1 MARTTAVLNVPPE
14 AVWSVLSKPPAYGEW
29 VVGSREV
36 VRWDRHWPQRGAR
49 LQHRTGLP
57 GLTLSDHTEV
67 LDSEPGRR
75 LLLRANARPMGA
87 ANIELTVTEHPD
99 GTEVTMIE
107 DPAIPFPLLLFPAPL
122 HLLLR
127 LRNREA
133 LRRLG
138 ALAERED

>member
-1 MARTTAVLNVPPE
+1 MARTTAVLKASPE
-14 AVWSVLSKPPAYGEW
+14 AVWSVLSNPQAYGEW
-29 VVGSREV
+29 VVGSREI
-36 VRWDRHWPQRGAR
+36 VRWDPHWPQRGAR

-57 GLTLSDHTEV
+57 GLTLSDQTEV

-75 LLLRANARPMGA
+75 LLLRAKARPVGA
-87 ANIELTVTEHPD
+87 ANIELVVAEHPA

-107 DPAIPFPLLLFPAPL
+107 DPAIPFPRLLFPAPL
-122 HLLLR
+122 HLLVR

-138 ALAERED
+138 ALAERAG